1 MGGARR
7 SPGGRTAFLEKETT
21 SRALRSK
28 ASGPVGRA
36 SWSAPLSK
44 RFAII
49 SIGTNSTR
57 LLLADVAP
65 ENPRIEVT
73 RSTGTRIGEGLG
85 ERGRLGDEP
94 MKRTLDATA
103 QLARAV
109 RGHYVRLFAVATS
122 ALRRAENQEEFA
134 ERVAELLGVPLRI
147 LSGEEEA
154 AASYR
159 GALTAFGMLRGERVG
174 VLDMGG
180 GSTEYAA
187 GDSLQP
193 QTVVSCE
200 IGAVRLTEA
209 VPLLTGR
216 DGTIDDADVSNARDI
231 ARQALKPLAQC
242 AAVERLAFVGGSA
255 TTTAAI
261 VKARRVPVSSVP
273 LTRADLQR
281 TLERLLAMKLDKRK
295 AVTGMRP
302 QRADILPA
310 GIIVLDAAL
319 ETLGRDQAI
328 ATTADLLLGILLQ
341 ERDAAGGAA
350 QTMRAGPE
358 IRRGFRP

>member
-1 MGGARR
+1 M
-7 SPGGRTAFLEKETT
+7 
-21 SRALRSK
+21 
-28 ASGPVGRA
+28 
-36 SWSAPLSK
+36 SK
-44 RFAII
+44 RYAIV

-57 LLLADVAP
+57 LLLADMAP
-65 ENPRIEVT
+65 EIPRVELA

-85 ERGRLGDEP
+85 ERGRLSDEP
-94 MKRTLDATA
+94 MKRTLDAIG
-103 QLARAV
+103 QLARAI

-134 ERVAELLGVPLRI
+134 ERVAQLLGVPVRV

-159 GALTAFGMLRGERVG
+159 GALTAFDKLRGEQVG

-180 GSTEYAA
+180 GSTEY
-187 GDSLQP
+187 GVGNSLQP
-193 QTVVSCE
+193 ENVVSCE

-209 VPLLTGR
+209 VPALAGG
-216 DGTIDDADVSNARDI
+216 DGAIDGADVNNAREI

-242 AAVERLAFVGGSA
+242 PPVERLAFVGGSA

-261 VKARRVPVSSVP
+261 VRGRRTPVSSFS
-273 LTRADLQR
+273 LSRADLAR
-281 TLERLLAMKLDKRK
+281 TLDRLLAMKLEKRK
-295 AVTGMRP
+295 AVVGMRP

-319 ETLGRDQAI
+319 EALDHDQAI

-341 ERDAAGGAA
+341 ERDAAGGAT
-350 QTMRAGPE
+350 QGVRAGPD